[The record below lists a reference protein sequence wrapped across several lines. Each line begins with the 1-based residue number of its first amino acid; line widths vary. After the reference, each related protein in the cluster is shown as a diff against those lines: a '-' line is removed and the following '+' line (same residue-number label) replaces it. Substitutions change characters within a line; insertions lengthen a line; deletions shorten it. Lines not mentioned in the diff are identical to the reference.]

1 MPIARRPFISAF
13 EWDPK
18 SSQYR
23 SKASGRFVSRG
34 TIRDAL
40 ERALHRAQR
49 EIDVTSAALQ
59 NGAISVDVW
68 RERMAG
74 HIKETHLYAAAVPR
88 GGWAQLTSADFGRVG
103 RRIRFQYERLN
114 KFALEL
120 AAGKKT
126 DGSFRMRARMYAG
139 ASMTAYEDAERV
151 EMRDVQGMTQER
163 NVRTAG
169 DSCEGC
175 VGQSARGWV
184 PIGAL
189 IPIGQRDCLTNC
201 RCRKRYRRRPTAA

>member
-1 MPIARRPFISAF
+1 MPIARRPFVSAF

-23 SKASGRFVSRG
+23 AVATGRFVSRG

-49 EIDVTSAALQ
+49 EVDATSAALQ

-68 RERMAG
+68 RERMAM

-88 GGWAQLTSADFGRVG
+88 GGWAQLTAADFGRVG

-120 AAGKKT
+120 AAGKKR

-139 ASMTAYEDAERV
+139 ASITAYDDAEVV
-151 EMRDVQGMTQER
+151 EMRSTGMAEER
-163 NVRTAG
+163 NVRTRG

-175 VGQSARGWV
+175 VGESARGWV
-184 PIGAL
+184 PIGKL
-189 IPIGQRDCLTNC
+189 IPIGQRDCLTHC
-201 RCRKRYRRRPTAA
+201 RCHKRYRKRPAAV